1 MTMPLTAPPH
11 ARSHTASIHSTES
24 NLAGSAFKRRPLNNN
39 ASKVLASQLIA
50 CFSQDPNEIH
60 RAQQLRARVFNIA
73 HTHSGLDKDTFDD
86 VCLHL
91 IVKDSLSNNI
101 VGYSR
106 ILTSDLVTHADEFYT
121 SSEFDIKPIIAEGKR
136 YMEIGRTCV
145 DPNYRSG
152 AVIGMLWSK
161 IGQYMNEHRIDYL
174 MGCASISLSGGGMH
188 AIAVVNHLRHHHFT
202 DPALRVTPKK
212 PLAHF
217 DLDID
222 GKAHVPALLKTYLRM
237 GAKVCGEAFL
247 DDDFNV
253 ADVVILLA
261 KKDIKARYLR
271 HFS

>member
-1 MTMPLTAPPH
+1 MTMSLTAKQYARPH
-11 ARSHTASIHSTES
+11 ASPMQNAKLES
-24 NLAGSAFKRRPLNNN
+24 K
-39 ASKVLASQLIA
+39 LIA
-50 CFSQDPNEIH
+50 CFSQDAAEIY
-60 RAQQLRARVFNIA
+60 RAQQLRARVFNI
-73 HTHSGLDKDTFDD
+73 TNTSNGLDKDKFDD
-86 VCLHL
+86 ICLHL
-91 IVKDSLSNNI
+91 IVKESLSNNI

-106 ILTSDLVTHADEFYT
+106 ILTSDLVNQADEFYT
-121 SSEFDIKPIIAEGKR
+121 SSEFDIKPIIECDKR

-161 IGQYMNEHRIDYL
+161 IGQYMSEQRIDYL

-188 AIAVVNHLRHHHFT
+188 AIAVVNYLRQNHFT
-202 DPALRVTPKK
+202 DAELRVTPKK
-212 PLAHF
+212 PLPHF

-247 DDDFNV
+247 DRDFNV